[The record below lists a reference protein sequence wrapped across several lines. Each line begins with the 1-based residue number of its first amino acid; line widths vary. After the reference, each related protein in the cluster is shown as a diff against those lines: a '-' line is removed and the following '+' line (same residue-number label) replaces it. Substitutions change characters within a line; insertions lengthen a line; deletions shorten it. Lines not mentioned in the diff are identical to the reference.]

1 MRHQFAYFPIRQL
14 YTQRWLVALLVF
26 LSFPA
31 LAKVTIN
38 NAWVRPTVAQ
48 QQATGGFMTLTSST
62 NMHLVGVNSPIAQSA
77 EVHEMSMENDIMK
90 MRAIPRLPLPAGKT
104 VELKPGG
111 FHVMLFGLKRQIKA
125 GDTIALTLTFEDGQQ
140 QHTELRVNAIAKPAN

>member
-1 MRHQFAYFPIRQL
+1 MSAFYSMRATL
-14 YTQRWLVALLVF
+14 ALLISFVS
-26 LSFPA
+26 LISFPA
-31 LAKVTIN
+31 LAEVTVT

-48 QQATGGFMTLTSST
+48 QKATGGFMTLTSST
-62 NMHLVGVNSPIAQSA
+62 NMHLVGVSSPIAQSA